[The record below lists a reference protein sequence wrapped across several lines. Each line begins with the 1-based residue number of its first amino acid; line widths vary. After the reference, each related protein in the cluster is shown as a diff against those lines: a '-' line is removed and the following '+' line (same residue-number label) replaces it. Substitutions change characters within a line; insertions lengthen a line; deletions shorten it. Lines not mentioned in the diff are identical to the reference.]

1 MIKYKKINLI
11 NFMNNLTIR
20 PAKLGDEKQINQM
33 TKLAHRKKVWPYIG
47 LYKYDREFL
56 SNLKKQ
62 IKNPQH
68 GASHFVAINE
78 KDRKIIGFFSYFFEP
93 KTRVRHK
100 ICFTWK
106 IHPDHFYK
114 GIGAKLLEYTL
125 KDAKKKGFKK
135 AVAFIVLKNK
145 ASIKLAL
152 KYGFKIEGLITNYFL
167 TDDNRLEDCYFVG
180 KDL

>member
-1 MIKYKKINLI
+1 
-11 NFMNNLTIR
+11 MNQIIIR

-47 LYKYDREFL
+47 LYKYDKEFL
-56 SNLKKQ
+56 VDLKKQ
-62 IKNPQH
+62 IKNPH
-68 GASHFVAINE
+68 LGSTHFVAIDDKN
-78 KDRKIIGFFSYFFEP
+78 DKIIGFFSYFFSP

-100 ICFTWK
+100 IKFTWK

-125 KDAKKKGFKK
+125 KDAKNKGFKK
-135 AVAFIVLKNK
+135 AVAEIVVENQ
-145 ASIKLAL
+145 ASLRLAL
-152 KYGFKIEGLITNYFL
+152 KYGFKIEGLITNSFL
-167 TDDNRLEDCYFVG
+167 TDDNKLRDCYFVS